1 MSNWLSGDEQ
11 LAWRAYLDS
20 TRLLLQTLDRQLQRD
35 SGLSFTDYELLVA
48 LSEAPGHQ
56 LRMRDLASTTLSTR
70 STVTRAVTV
79 LEKAGLVQRVDC
91 LDDKRGVEAAL
102 TAQGIAML
110 KAAAPGHVKAVRAHL
125 FDLLTEDQVARMAE
139 QGSITR
145 DHLKGLG

>member
-1 MSNWLSGDEQ
+1 MANWLSGDEQ

-56 LRMRDLASTTLSTR
+56 LRMRDLASRTLSTR
-70 STVTRAVTV
+70 STVTRAVTA

-102 TAQGIAML
+102 TAKGIAML
-110 KAAAPGHVKAVRAHL
+110 RAAAPGHVSAVRAHL